1 MQSRSRNSESE
12 TVLTSPGLIVFRM
25 SGTELTPV
33 QRESYGFH
41 PAYVLERDSLQRA
54 HSARLDG
61 SSRKQELHLLAAG
74 VEDHPAALCEE
85 LPRLL
90 APESVQLPSG
100 QLSGLGVRSEEHTSE
115 LQSLMRTSY

>member
-1 MQSRSRNSESE
+1 
-12 TVLTSPGLIVFRM
+12 M

-33 QRESYGFH
+33 QRESYGFR

-100 QLSGLGVRSEEHTSE
+100 QLSGLGVFLSIQRHDGHGFLTQNSKSEEHTSE
-115 LQSLMRTSY
+115 LQSLMRISYAVFC

>member
-1 MQSRSRNSESE
+1 MTLGVGLAEKAGADGVVTTSRTRPMRSRSRNSESE
-12 TVLTSPGLIVFRM
+12 TVLTSPGLIVVRM

-61 SSRKQELHLLAAG
+61 SSRKQIGRASCRER
-74 VEDHPAALCEE
+74 VC
-85 LPRLL
+85 RY
-90 APESVQLPSG
+90 V
-100 QLSGLGVRSEEHTSE
+100 
-115 LQSLMRTSY
+115 